1 MNSSDRLPPYD
12 VLLSRG
18 TLIDGTGGSAWQA
31 DLAIKGDRI
40 AAIGDLRGE
49 RTAGEID
56 VQGKCVAP
64 GFVDAHTHDDQA
76 CMSIGNMEP
85 KLSQGVTTVVVGNCG
100 ISLAPLDHPQ
110 SVPEP
115 VNLLGELEDFRF
127 ADFRS
132 YFDAVDAAGPGTNV
146 VALVGHSSL
155 RAVAMRDL
163 ERPATA
169 TELKAMLGILD
180 DAMHAGA
187 AGLSTGVFY
196 PPGRA
201 ADSNEIIPLV
211 SKAGEHGGLYATHM
225 RDEHDAVLDAMRE
238 AMAAARAG
246 GTPLQISHHKC
257 AGSRNWGRSR
267 ETLALLD
274 SARRTQD
281 ISMDVYPYDAGSS
294 VLDLDLLDGDTRV
307 LITWSLPHP
316 LVAGRYLHEIATE
329 WGCSEREAA
338 GRLKPAGACYFFLS
352 EEDLRRII
360 QHPSAMIG
368 SDGLPMDR
376 HPHPRLWGTFPR
388 VIRRFAIEQGL
399 FTLEQAIR
407 KMTGLPASRF
417 GIAGRGELAV
427 GNYADIVVFDP
438 LTIADRAT
446 FERPREASAGIEHVF
461 VNGQLSWSDGKTGS
475 SGHGRMLRRKGAAS
489 G

>member
-1 MNSSDRLPPYD
+1 MGRKKPLPPFD
-12 VLLSRG
+12 TLLSGG
-18 TLIDGTGGSAWQA
+18 TLIDGTGSRSRQA
-31 DLAIKGDRI
+31 DLAIRGERI
-40 AAIGDLRGE
+40 VAVGDLRGARATE
-49 RTAGEID
+49 EID
-56 VQGKCVAP
+56 VQGKCLAP
-64 GFVDAHTHDDQA
+64 GFIDAHTHDDQA
-76 CMSIGNMEP
+76 CMSVGNMEP

-100 ISLAPLDHPQ
+100 ISLAPLDRPQ

-155 RAVAMRDL
+155 RAVAMRNL

-169 TELKAMLGILD
+169 AELETMLDLLD
-180 DAMHAGA
+180 DAMRAGA

-211 SKAGEHGGLYATHM
+211 SKAGEHGGIYATHM
-225 RDEHDAVLDAMRE
+225 RDEHDAVLDAMQE

-274 SARRTQD
+274 SARSTQD

-316 LVAGRYLHEIATE
+316 SAAGRYLDEIATAWE
-329 WGCSEREAA
+329 CPEMEAA
-338 GRLKPAGACYFFLS
+338 ARLKPAGACYFFLS

-388 VIRRFAIEQGL
+388 VIRRFAMEQGL
-399 FTLEQAIR
+399 FTLEQAIH
-407 KMTGLPASRF
+407 KMTGMPASRF
-417 GIAGRGELAV
+417 GLADRGVLAAG
-427 GNYADIVVFDP
+427 NFADIVVFDP
-438 LTIADRAT
+438 HTIADRAT
-446 FERPREASAGIEHVF
+446 YERPQTPADGIEHVF
-461 VNGQLSWSDGKTGS
+461 VNGQLGWSDGKAGS
-475 SGHGRMLRRKGAAS
+475 TGHGRMLRRKGVAS